1 MYLCC
6 HRKSRSVYFNRSAL
20 PGCPVWSLYSS
31 LYFTEHLA
39 MSPCLF
45 SMVKSG
51 SKPVWQ
57 MLTEPCSSRT
67 DAHHQTCPRPG
78 GGRGGRR
85 GLCMM
90 QCCGVTAWH
99 GPLVLPEELVLSG
112 GLRCQLMCLMIRGV
126 WWCYLQGSRGGVV
139 HLDQT
144 HLRCMFPDSLNASRL
159 IQDRW
164 R

>member
-1 MYLCC
+1 
-6 HRKSRSVYFNRSAL
+6 
-20 PGCPVWSLYSS
+20 
-31 LYFTEHLA
+31 
-39 MSPCLF
+39 
-45 SMVKSG
+45 
-51 SKPVWQ
+51 
-57 MLTEPCSSRT
+57 
-67 DAHHQTCPRPG
+67 
-78 GGRGGRR
+78 
-85 GLCMM
+85 M

-112 GLRCQLMCLMIRGV
+112 GLCCQLMCLTMRGV
-126 WWCYLQGSRGGVV
+126 SWCYLQGSRGGVV